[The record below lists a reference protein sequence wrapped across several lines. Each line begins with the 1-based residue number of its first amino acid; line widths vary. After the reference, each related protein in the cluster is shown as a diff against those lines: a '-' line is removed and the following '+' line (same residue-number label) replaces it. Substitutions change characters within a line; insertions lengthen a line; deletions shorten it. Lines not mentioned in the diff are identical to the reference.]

1 MAISRMQMKRQLYAG
16 GGIME
21 LAPRSKFGLGSSLKK
36 FVRKVIPNE
45 ISEIAVKAAPF
56 VAPFNPLLAGA
67 MAGIGSFDQT
77 GSISSGLKRGLLTYG
92 GGQAARYLGGAGFQ
106 EGYNP
111 LGGLGEGAYSLG
123 GFQLGASPI
132 GTETGIG
139 KILSDRAAAAS
150 QAANASTIVPPGA
163 GDPAQFLTEGA
174 MTSFEQ
180 LPTPTTYSGL
190 LKQVVSPEATLG
202 QRTEAIKQLGGK
214 ALKAV
219 YTDKDGN
226 LDKLAVAS
234 TIAGASSYLDAKR
247 LAKEAD
253 LVADEDEYTK
263 EMYEADKARYTEK
276 YAEILPASAFG
287 LKKGGRV
294 GYAEGSNLYGGY
306 SGNKISQVEDPLGL
320 IQRLNKAGGNRTPY
334 DNISYL
340 PSEGGYVEWDGSS
353 WTVTS
358 PEMIEQRIK
367 DWESVNYSPIQPP
380 NTLDTPTEG
389 SVSQE
394 GVIPGFTK
402 LINPDGATGN
412 YNEFMYEGPDDQIYG
427 AETYSSIAAGQYPN
441 IYDPSKNTA
450 TEQTTPTVAEQMIS
464 PDDAMNQY
472 DISNQVDEV
481 TGVGSGALTAGSLL
495 PKYIDDFQYA
505 APPGTDI
512 DQLRNLARQTASD
525 KSITDLLKDVYND
538 PDKFDPDFK
547 RGSQIKASYPQY
559 VKEGILSAIGFQP
572 TSQIGGGTNAGR
584 ALLEKIGSIPGAKTL
599 GRALPG
605 VGTASG
611 VYDVGSRLSQGDYFG
626 AGLGALSAI
635 PFVGIPAAAAQAA
648 YDYRGPLIEKAT
660 NFFNKLQSAPSNVT
674 EHINTAV
681 GSLNPFQQQQYVN
694 YAIQNPDQAI
704 TAAQQNKDFLAATQ
718 KNIAPAPASMAAG
731 GRVGYQEG
739 GTDTV
744 INADD
749 LDLFQEGSP
758 KYYSPEGEEISFAE
772 FEEAMKEPIMPR
784 RKPEEMVEKNK
795 LEKLLK
801 LRDNMEPEAFEM
813 YLEKLKEESG
823 DSGIPSIM
831 LKKKMAIGGRVGFFE
846 GTDDPQGRRKGIV
859 SINPMQE
866 DLEEVGIGT
875 MAASP
880 FTAAEKTFLFKFL
893 AGKGGKERTITM
905 PDLYKIFKN
914 PGKYPKDEQV
924 LKGVI
929 EMKMGK
935 KEGGRIGFMMGSE
948 VPVRE
953 NQAGVR
959 EMDFR
964 KTGGFVPPIGVK
976 EKADDIPAMLS
987 NNEFV
992 FTADAVRAAGGG
1004 SVNKGAQKMYALMKQ
1019 LEGKLV

>member
-67 MAGIGSFDQT
+67 MSGIGSFDQT

-106 EGYNP
+106 QGINP
-111 LGGLGEGAYSLG
+111 FAGADFSGGIMSGIKSLG
-123 GFQLGASPI
+123 TSPF
-132 GTETGIG
+132 GTETG
-139 KILSDRAAAAS
+139 
-150 QAANASTIVPPGA
+150 
-163 GDPAQFLTEGA
+163 
-174 MTSFEQ
+174 
-180 LPTPTTYSGL
+180 
-190 LKQVVSPEATLG
+190 LKLG
-202 QRTEAIKQLGGK
+202 QYEMFGGQPTQPISDTAFDLSTLESPVIKPTGDVITQTTTPGYMDLTKKVLSGNLQEKTQALKQLGGK
-214 ALKAV
+214 ALKDI
-219 YTDKDGN
+219 YTTDKGKV
-226 LDKLAVAS
+226 DKLAVAS

-253 LVADEDEYTK
+253 LVADEDEYTE
-263 EMYEADKARYTEK
+263 EMYEADKARYAER
-276 YAEILPASAFG
+276 YADILPASAFG
-287 LKKGGRV
+287 LKK
-294 GYAEGSNLYGGY
+294 
-306 SGNKISQVEDPLGL
+306 
-320 IQRLNKAGGNRTPY
+320 
-334 DNISYL
+334 
-340 PSEGGYVEWDGSS
+340 
-353 WTVTS
+353 
-358 PEMIEQRIK
+358 
-367 DWESVNYSPIQPP
+367 
-380 NTLDTPTEG
+380 
-389 SVSQE
+389 
-394 GVIPGFTK
+394 
-402 LINPDGATGN
+402 
-412 YNEFMYEGPDDQIYG
+412 
-427 AETYSSIAAGQYPN
+427 
-441 IYDPSKNTA
+441 
-450 TEQTTPTVAEQMIS
+450 
-464 PDDAMNQY
+464 
-472 DISNQVDEV
+472 
-481 TGVGSGALTAGSLL
+481 
-495 PKYIDDFQYA
+495 
-505 APPGTDI
+505 
-512 DQLRNLARQTASD
+512 
-525 KSITDLLKDVYND
+525 
-538 PDKFDPDFK
+538 
-547 RGSQIKASYPQY
+547 
-559 VKEGILSAIGFQP
+559 
-572 TSQIGGGTNAGR
+572 
-584 ALLEKIGSIPGAKTL
+584 
-599 GRALPG
+599 
-605 VGTASG
+605 
-611 VYDVGSRLSQGDYFG
+611 
-626 AGLGALSAI
+626 
-635 PFVGIPAAAAQAA
+635 
-648 YDYRGPLIEKAT
+648 
-660 NFFNKLQSAPSNVT
+660 
-674 EHINTAV
+674 
-681 GSLNPFQQQQYVN
+681 
-694 YAIQNPDQAI
+694 
-704 TAAQQNKDFLAATQ
+704 
-718 KNIAPAPASMAAG
+718 G

-758 KYYSPEGEEISFAE
+758 KYYSPEGEEISFQE

-784 RKPEEMVEKNK
+784 RKPEEMVERNK
-795 LEKLLK
+795 LEKLLRLK
-801 LRDNMEPEAFEM
+801 DNMEPEAFEM

-893 AGKGGKERTITM
+893 AGKGGKERSITM

-953 NQAGVR
+953 NQAGIR

-964 KTGGFVPPIGVK
+964 NTGGFVPPIGVK

>member
-1 MAISRMQMKRQLYAG
+1 MS
-16 GGIME
+16 
-21 LAPRSKFGLGSSLKK
+21 
-36 FVRKVIPNE
+36 
-45 ISEIAVKAAPF
+45 
-56 VAPFNPLLAGA
+56 
-67 MAGIGSFDQT
+67 GIGSFDQT

-106 EGYNP
+106 EGYKP
-111 LGGLGEGAYSLG
+111 FAGADFSGGIMSGVKSLG
-123 GFQLGASPI
+123 TSPI
-132 GTETGIG
+132 GTDTGIG
-139 KILSDRAAAAS
+139 KMFANKAAS
-150 QAANASTIVPPGA
+150 IGQAQNVANLVPPGA

-174 MTSFEQ
+174 MASFEQ

-202 QRTEAIKQLGGK
+202 QRTEAIKKLGGK
-214 ALKAV
+214 ALKNI
-219 YTDKDGN
+219 YTDDKGKI
-226 LDKLAVAS
+226 DKLAVAS

-253 LVADEDEYTK
+253 LVGDENEYTK

-287 LKKGGRV
+287 LKK
-294 GYAEGSNLYGGY
+294 
-306 SGNKISQVEDPLGL
+306 
-320 IQRLNKAGGNRTPY
+320 
-334 DNISYL
+334 
-340 PSEGGYVEWDGSS
+340 
-353 WTVTS
+353 
-358 PEMIEQRIK
+358 
-367 DWESVNYSPIQPP
+367 
-380 NTLDTPTEG
+380 
-389 SVSQE
+389 
-394 GVIPGFTK
+394 
-402 LINPDGATGN
+402 
-412 YNEFMYEGPDDQIYG
+412 
-427 AETYSSIAAGQYPN
+427 
-441 IYDPSKNTA
+441 
-450 TEQTTPTVAEQMIS
+450 
-464 PDDAMNQY
+464 
-472 DISNQVDEV
+472 
-481 TGVGSGALTAGSLL
+481 
-495 PKYIDDFQYA
+495 
-505 APPGTDI
+505 
-512 DQLRNLARQTASD
+512 
-525 KSITDLLKDVYND
+525 
-538 PDKFDPDFK
+538 
-547 RGSQIKASYPQY
+547 
-559 VKEGILSAIGFQP
+559 
-572 TSQIGGGTNAGR
+572 
-584 ALLEKIGSIPGAKTL
+584 
-599 GRALPG
+599 
-605 VGTASG
+605 
-611 VYDVGSRLSQGDYFG
+611 
-626 AGLGALSAI
+626 
-635 PFVGIPAAAAQAA
+635 
-648 YDYRGPLIEKAT
+648 
-660 NFFNKLQSAPSNVT
+660 
-674 EHINTAV
+674 
-681 GSLNPFQQQQYVN
+681 
-694 YAIQNPDQAI
+694 
-704 TAAQQNKDFLAATQ
+704 
-718 KNIAPAPASMAAG
+718 G

-758 KYYSPEGEEISFAE
+758 KYYSPEGEEISFQE

-784 RKPEEMVEKNK
+784 RKPEEMVERNK
-795 LEKLLK
+795 LEKLLR

-893 AGKGGKERTITM
+893 AGKGGKERSITM

-935 KEGGRIGFMMGSE
+935 KEGGRIGYKDAGSVLKGQRRDPYEIIAGMDNELNPGLLDKIPFFGAGKYPLDEDQGASLIKEIQDYKYGESYPNETIGVMEKGVFNVIPKPDRLPMSMEQTISTMEAEWDKAIEEGHRPGRGGKFDDLGIYSKEDIRRRVELGFDQARGPEIQKRNMRAANGGRIGFMMGSE

-964 KTGGFVPPIGVK
+964 NTGGFVPPIGVK